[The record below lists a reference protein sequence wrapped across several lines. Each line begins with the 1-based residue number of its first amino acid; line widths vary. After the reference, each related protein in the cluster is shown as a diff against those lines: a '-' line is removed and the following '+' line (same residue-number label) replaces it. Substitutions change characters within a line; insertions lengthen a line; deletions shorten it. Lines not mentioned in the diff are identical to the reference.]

1 MAITIKQLMDAINQV
16 AGGSTSSADALAE
29 EVAAQERMNDVL
41 ERQKKIIEAKSDS
54 AEKAKE
60 LNKIEIEQLEALQK
74 RRESEIKA
82 AKRSNKVSDTV
93 LARMEAE
100 QAKRA
105 KKIEAL
111 KQDTANTDK
120 NTAAKKSQSS
130 AIKSVS
136 GSIAKQ
142 ISVYGQHNLVNL
154 EMIDSI
160 AKTVKEAGLFGA
172 AFGVLKGIVSGFINT
187 TIAFTFSVDSAN
199 AAISKQTGLSRSNS
213 AAITQ
218 NAQAMAYFGVTVS
231 DLVSQTNAL
240 VPTFTD
246 FTKLSMSSKRAIAE
260 TGALLEKNGV
270 AAGDFS
276 SGMQL
281 ATKAMSMNADQA
293 TATQRDLADFATI
306 IGVTPQQMAADFA
319 GAGSSLAK
327 FGSDG
332 VRAFKDLAITSK
344 TTGLAIEK
352 LLRVTEKFDT
362 FEGAAEQAGMLN
374 AALGGNFVNAMDLLM
389 ETDPAS
395 RFEMIRDAI
404 MNTGLSFDD
413 MSYYQRKFY
422 AEASGL
428 DDVNDLALLM
438 SGNFDDL
445 AGSQQKSSA
454 EILKLQERTKAFQD
468 IGERFKT
475 LLMSLIPIFTP
486 LIDGLTKFA
495 VMLEKNKDLTK
506 ALGKAIMI
514 FAGIFIAT
522 KLVGMIV
529 GMAKGLGLLSV
540 TQKKAAVGSM
550 RGAKAFALQA
560 VAAAALGFGL
570 GAAFSGAAELVTA
583 FKDVGDNAPYA
594 IGAIVAVTGVVFG
607 FAKALKFIGAS
618 SAGAG
623 KAIVPL
629 AIALGTFYLAMEV
642 AKPAAKA
649 FGEMF
654 GMIAPKTVASL
665 SHFFYTLGTQAIGI
679 NVAAAGILLLTPAMY
694 ALSSVI
700 DGMSVKRLDSI
711 NSLLNSIADVELENI
726 KALRTEIEAIMKSI
740 DSTSTLNLTTLS
752 TIASTAALPL
762 AFAAAGTAAIGAAGA
777 TTNVAAPEVNVKVYV
792 DGKEITAKAV
802 RAVDDNLKAQA
813 FGSGAYPTSEQ

>member
-54 AEKAKE
+54 DEKAKE
-60 LNKIEIEQLEALQK
+60 LNKIKIEQLQA
-74 RRESEIKA
+74 EI
-82 AKRSNKVSDTV
+82 RLEDNKFKVKNDAIKQTKEQN
-93 LARMEAE
+93 AEHEAE

-111 KQDTANTDK
+111 EQDTANTDK

-142 ISVYGQHNLVNL
+142 ISVYGQHNIVNL

-218 NAQAMAYFGVTVS
+218 NAQAMAYFGVAVS

-276 SGMQL
+276 SGIQL

-445 AGSQQKSSA
+445 AGSQQKSTA
-454 EILKLQERTKAFQD
+454 QILKLQERTKAFQD

-506 ALGKAIMI
+506 TLGKAIMI

-529 GMAKGLGLLSV
+529 GMAKGLGLMSMA
-540 TQKKAAVGSM
+540 QKKAAIGAM
-550 RGAKAFALQA
+550 AGAKAFALQA

-570 GAAFSGAAELVTA
+570 GAAFKGAAELVRA

-594 IGAIVAVTGVVFG
+594 IGAIFAV
-607 FAKALKFIGAS
+607 IGAIKLLAVS
-618 SAGAG
+618 MKGIAATG
-623 KAIVPL
+623 PL
-629 AIALGTFYLAMEV
+629 AIAAIKPLAIILTAFAITMEI
-642 AKPAAKA
+642 AGRAAKA
-649 FGEMF
+649 FGEAL
-654 GMIAPKTVASL
+654 GMISPKTIVPL
-665 SHFFYTLGTQAIGI
+665 THFFFTLGTQAHGI
-679 NVAAAGILLLTPAMY
+679 AAAAAGIILLTPAMY

-711 NSLLNSIADVELENI
+711 NSLLHNIADVELENI
-726 KALRTEIEAIMKSI
+726 KALRTEIEAIMESI

-762 AFAAAGTAAIGAAGA
+762 AFAAAGTAAVGAASA
-777 TTNVAAPEVNVKVYV
+777 ATNVAAPEVNVKVYV

-802 RAVDDNLKAQA
+802 TAVDQKLKSEG
-813 FGSGAYPTSEQ
+813 FGSGAFPAPK